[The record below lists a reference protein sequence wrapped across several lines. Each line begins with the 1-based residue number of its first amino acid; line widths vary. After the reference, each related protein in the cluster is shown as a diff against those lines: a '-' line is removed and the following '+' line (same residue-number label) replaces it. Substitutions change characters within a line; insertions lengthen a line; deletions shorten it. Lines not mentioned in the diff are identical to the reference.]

1 MSAVP
6 WQYLSLE
13 VTYRHCHCGVDERG
27 MPAQTIDGGK
37 LPAKENEDCLRN
49 NGDGGGGET
58 RTMNEVDER

>member
-1 MSAVP
+1 
-6 WQYLSLE
+6 
-13 VTYRHCHCGVDERG
+13 